1 MISFQGQGDAGKKLK
16 ITTSEKLKELIRQ
29 RKELTK
35 QIKEGNAKRLIIDG
49 RIALEKLRLN
59 KMTLEVSND

>member
-1 MISFQGQGDAGKKLK
+1 MISFQGQGDTGKKLK
-16 ITTSEKLKELIRQ
+16 ITTSEKLKELIKQ

-59 KMTLEVSND
+59 KITLEASNE